1 MAKETIKTTKK
12 ATKEKPL
19 EVASFANNA
28 YKEAQKRKWHKRE
41 TIKMYLGFAFFF
53 GLMMLGFI
61 IEAL

>member
-41 TIKMYLGFAFFF
+41 TIKMYQVLRFS
-53 GLMMLGFI
+53 LD
-61 IEAL
+61 